1 MGIESDQ
8 VVYEY
13 LSRVGDVAQ
22 QRQLP
27 SATRMRLV
35 AGLRDEI
42 DRRRAKAVV
51 DSPTAVRRIISRM
64 GTPDEVVT
72 AASSGASGASGSE
85 GAAFGAEGSAGATPG
100 RPAPAPAAVPAQRGG
115 DRGRRA
121 KSVLRRAVPRPRPA
135 DVPPAAPA
143 VPSAPAG
150 PSAPHRAGMDELG
163 DSATQPDW
171 WRTDSSPFGVGDE
184 VPGFVGGVEIPELL
198 KAPPATDDAPGAGG
212 RPGKSVPATAPA
224 TASAPV
230 VEAGSEKEK
239 TGSAFRR
246 RLPRLPSGNW
256 SNPLLLV
263 AAGLLVVGAVLGNW
277 FALFLGWVIVYA
289 SRRLSQAEIKWAVVV
304 LPGLAIAGGVAWLW
318 GRTEGRWGTPVADGA
333 MNEAVSE
340 TWPWVVRAAA
350 VASALFLTW
359 RSQRPR

>member
-72 AASSGASGASGSE
+72 AASSGASGTSGSE

-100 RPAPAPAAVPAQRGG
+100 RPAPAPAAVPALGGG

-121 KSVLRRAVPRPRPA
+121 KSVL
-135 DVPPAAPA
+135 
-143 VPSAPAG
+143 
-150 PSAPHRAGMDELG
+150 
-163 DSATQPDW
+163 
-171 WRTDSSPFGVGDE
+171 
-184 VPGFVGGVEIPELL
+184 
-198 KAPPATDDAPGAGG
+198 
-212 RPGKSVPATAPA
+212 
-224 TASAPV
+224 
-230 VEAGSEKEK
+230 
-239 TGSAFRR
+239 
-246 RLPRLPSGNW
+246 
-256 SNPLLLV
+256 
-263 AAGLLVVGAVLGNW
+263 
-277 FALFLGWVIVYA
+277 
-289 SRRLSQAEIKWAVVV
+289 
-304 LPGLAIAGGVAWLW
+304 
-318 GRTEGRWGTPVADGA
+318 
-333 MNEAVSE
+333 
-340 TWPWVVRAAA
+340 
-350 VASALFLTW
+350 
-359 RSQRPR
+359 